1 MSDTADTGSAPF
13 SPIRMLEVE
22 ISTPVT
28 DIGPRQNREG
38 TLYTRGWALVR
49 LHDEPLGIVEIALP
63 DGTLAADALAQ
74 AIWDSLGVE
83 INKHLRGDGLATLTG
98 LETAGIP
105 TATAPGCLAEREKA
119 LATAPFISVIIAT
132 RDRTESLAEC
142 LDAFDDVEYPN
153 YEIIVVDNAPTSTA
167 TADLI
172 ASRYADNPRVRYAK
186 ETHPGLGWAHNCGLS
201 HARGEIIAFT
211 DDDVVVDRHWLS
223 ELVRGFDLGSN
234 VGCVTGLVVPQE
246 IETLSQ
252 YWFDVHSGFNKGFR
266 RRVFDLRANRPED
279 RLFPYR
285 TSMFG
290 TGANMAFRAGALRSV
305 GGLDPVL
312 GPGTPATNGE
322 DLDIYFRIVQA
333 GYQLVY
339 LPSAFV
345 HHRHRADYDA
355 LRHQFYTYGV
365 GFTAYLTKLVT
376 ANPLDGLRLVARI
389 PAAVAFARRNQESG
403 TSSPGPQS
411 PGPQYPAEL
420 TKVERKGRLYGPLA
434 YVRSRLHYRRTLR
447 NDRRAAIA
455 RPGN

>member
-1 MSDTADTGSAPF
+1 MTDMAGAAGAPF

-22 ISTPVT
+22 IGRPLP
-28 DIGPRQNREG
+28 DIDAARDRQG
-38 TLYTRGWALVR
+38 SVYSRGWVLVR
-49 LHDEPLGIVEIALP
+49 LHDEPLGMVEVALP
-63 DGTLAADALAQ
+63 DGTLAAATLAHEIWAALGA
-74 AIWDSLGVE
+74 D
-83 INKHLRGDGLATLTG
+83 INAHLRSDNLAPLDE
-98 LETAGIP
+98 LAAAGVP
-105 TATAPGCLAEREKA
+105 GGATPCLAERDEA
-119 LATAPFISVIIAT
+119 VASAPFISVIIAT

-142 LDAFDDVEYPN
+142 LDAFDEVEYPN
-153 YEIIVVDNAPTSTA
+153 YEIIVVDNAPATEA

-172 ASRYADNPRVRYAK
+172 TSKYSGNPRIRYAR
-186 ETHPGLGWAHNCGLS
+186 EMHPGLGWAHNCGLS
-201 HARGEIIAFT
+201 QARGEIIAFT

-223 ELVRGFDLGSN
+223 ELVRGFALGSN

-285 TSMFG
+285 SSMFG
-290 TGANMAFRAGALRSV
+290 TGANMAFRAAALRAV
-305 GGLDPVL
+305 GGLDAAL
-312 GPGTPATNGE
+312 GPGTPAINGE
-322 DLDIYFRIVQA
+322 DLDIYFRIVKA

-345 HHRHRADYDA
+345 HHRHRADYES

-376 ANPLDGLRLVARI
+376 AHPLDGLRLLARI
-389 PAAVAFARRNQESG
+389 PAAVAFARRARDND
-403 TSSPGPQS
+403 TSS

-420 TKVERKGRLYGPLA
+420 TKVEQKGRLYGPLA
-434 YVRSRLHYRRTLR
+434 YLRSRWNHRRTLR
-447 NDRRAAIA
+447 NDRRAGA
-455 RPGN
+455 GQTGS

>member
-1 MSDTADTGSAPF
+1 MSNAADAAMAPF

-22 ISTPVT
+22 ISEPVP
-28 DIGPRQNREG
+28 DIEPTRNREG
-38 TLYTRGWALVR
+38 TRYTRGWVLVR
-49 LHDEPLGIVEIALP
+49 LHDEPLGIVELELP
-63 DGTLAADALAQ
+63 DGSLAAAALAQ
-74 AIWDSLGVE
+74 AIWDDLGVE
-83 INKHLRGDGLATLTG
+83 INNHLRSDRLAARTG
-98 LETAGIP
+98 LDTAGIP
-105 TATAPGCLAEREKA
+105 RAATPPCLAERDKN
-119 LATAPFISVIIAT
+119 LATAPLISVIIAT

-153 YEIIVVDNAPTSTA
+153 YEIIVVDNAPTTEV

-172 ASRYADNPRVRYAK
+172 ASCHAGNPRIRYAREN
-186 ETHPGLGWAHNCGLS
+186 HPGLGWAHNCGLR

-223 ELVRGFDLGSN
+223 ELLRGFAVGSN

-266 RRVFDLRANRPED
+266 RRLFDLRANRPDD

-290 TGANMAFRAGALRSV
+290 TGANMAFRAEALRSV
-305 GGLDPVL
+305 GGLDPAL

-322 DLDIYFRIVQA
+322 DLDIYFRIVKA

-345 HHRHRADYDA
+345 HHRHRADYEA

-376 ANPLDGLRLVARI
+376 GNPLDGLRLVTRI
-389 PAAVAFARRNQESG
+389 PAAVAFARRAQESG
-403 TSSPGPQS
+403 SSS

-420 TKVERKGRLYGPLA
+420 TKVEQKGRLYGPLA
-434 YVRSRLHYRRTLR
+434 YARSRFHYRRTLR
-447 NDRRAAIA
+447 NDRRELNRAE
-455 RPGN
+455 PGRKG